1 MHVPDNTIQE
11 QVRLP
16 FRVALTVVMQGL
28 RIRLGRSLVTM
39 SGVALGVAFLMSIL
53 SSDHFRQGMA
63 EEIRIR
69 QESGRM
75 QRFLEN
81 EIGQLRGRRIAV
93 YAPGTP
99 SALETRFLILLNRA
113 GVSSLPL
120 YADTPPP
127 GGVNALMR
135 AESQDG
141 LSAGAQVLL
150 ILSEPQVLPPDVW
163 EKLTLGMAQPLIAWT
178 RDGELPELPGG
189 LRQVRLGRVPRPG
202 ELERAEILARQERV
216 RSVWIIT
223 IALLVTVI
231 GITNALL
238 MSVTERFREIG
249 TMKCLGALGGFI
261 RRVFFIESALIG
273 LAGSLLGGLLG
284 FLVAFGMYCVTF
296 GPGLVWASMSL
307 PALLL
312 FYLITL
318 LAGVAMA
325 ILAAIYPAG
334 FASRMVPATALRSN
348 I

>member
-1 MHVPDNTIQE
+1 MHVSDTTIQE

-16 FRVALTVVMQGL
+16 FRVALGVVMQGL

-53 SSDHFRQGMA
+53 CSNHFRQGMTD
-63 EEIRIR
+63 EIHLR
-69 QESGRM
+69 QESARM

-93 YAPGTP
+93 YAPAPP
-99 SALETRFLILLNRA
+99 SALETRLQVLLNRA

-120 YADTPPP
+120 SPGDALINGADALLIFSDPREIPP
-127 GGVNALMR
+127 GEL
-135 AESQDG
+135 
-141 LSAGAQVLL
+141 
-150 ILSEPQVLPPDVW
+150 
-163 EKLTLGMAQPLIAWT
+163 EKLTLGMTQPIIAWT
-178 RDGELPELPGG
+178 REGGLHELPVGF
-189 LRQVRLGRVPRPG
+189 RQVLLGRVPRPG
-202 ELERAEILARQERV
+202 ELQRAEILARQERV

-273 LAGSLLGGLLG
+273 LAGSLLGGLVG

-307 PALLL
+307 STLML

-318 LAGVAMA
+318 LAGVVMA

-334 FASRMVPATALRSN
+334 FASRMVPANALRSN

>member
-1 MHVPDNTIQE
+1 MHVSDTTIQE

-16 FRVALTVVMQGL
+16 FRVALGIVMQGL

-53 SSDHFRQGMA
+53 SSNHFRQGMA
-63 EEIRIR
+63 GEIRLR
-69 QESGRM
+69 QESARM

-81 EIGQLRGRRIAV
+81 EMGQLRGRRIAV

-99 SALETRFLILLNRA
+99 SALETRLQLLLNRA
-113 GVSSLPL
+113 GVSTLPL
-120 YADTPPP
+120 SPGDTLTDGAD
-127 GGVNALMR
+127 A
-135 AESQDG
+135 
-141 LSAGAQVLL
+141 LL
-150 ILSEPQVLPPDVW
+150 IFSEPRDFPPEDR

-178 RDGELPELPGG
+178 RDGGLPELPAGF
-189 LRQVRLGRVPRPG
+189 RQVLLGRVPRPG

-273 LAGSLLGGLLG
+273 FAGSLLGGLLG

-307 PALLL
+307 PVLLL

-318 LAGVAMA
+318 LAGVVMA